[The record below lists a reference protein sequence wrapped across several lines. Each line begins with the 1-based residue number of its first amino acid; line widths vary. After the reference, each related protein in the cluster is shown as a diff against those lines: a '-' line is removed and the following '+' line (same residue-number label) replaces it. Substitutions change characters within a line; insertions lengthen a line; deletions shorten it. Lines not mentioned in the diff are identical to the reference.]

1 MKNIAIILASG
12 KGERTGFS
20 TPKQF
25 IKIAGKT
32 IIEHTLDTFERVKEI
47 DEIIVVSHADY
58 VNTIQNMIVKN
69 NYKKISKIL
78 AGGKDRRESSYIGI
92 NAITE
97 ENAKVLIH
105 DAVRPFVSDTIIKNC
120 LQKLDKYHAV
130 DVATASPD
138 TIIESD
144 DNNIIKSIPLRKY
157 FKKGQT
163 PQAFDLKTIKKAH
176 ELANKDSDVCVTDDC
191 GLILKYNLC
200 DVFIVDGDDFNH
212 KITYPIDVAVAD
224 KLFQLKS
231 MNLSSSDKNKL
242 KNKVMV
248 IFGASKGIGK
258 AVMQQAIE
266 YGAVVYGF
274 SRANGIDICDV
285 SKIKKVLD
293 DIARKEGKIDYI
305 INTAAILRMGLLQYR
320 EIEDMYKEININYI
334 GCINIAKL
342 AHDYLKQTKGS
353 LIFFTSSSYT
363 RGRALYSVYSSTKAA
378 IVNLA
383 QSLSEEWSKD
393 GIKVNVINPERT
405 ATPMR
410 FENFGK
416 EPENTLLS
424 PELVAK
430 CTLNTILSDYTGQI
444 IDVKK
449 IAKTEYNQNF

>member
-58 VNTIQNMIVKN
+58 IKILQNMIIKN

-105 DAVRPFVSDTIIKNC
+105 DGVRPFVSDDIIKNC
-120 LQKLDKYHAV
+120 LEKLDKYHAV
-130 DVATASPD
+130 DVAIASPD
-138 TIIESD
+138 TIIETND
-144 DNNIIKSIPLRKY
+144 DSIIKSIPTRKY

-176 ELANKDSDVCVTDDC
+176 ELANKDFDVCVTDDC
-191 GLILKYNLC
+191 GLILKYNLGN
-200 DVFIVDGDDFNH
+200 VFVIDGDDFNH

-231 MNLSSSDKNKL
+231 INLPSKDKNKL
-242 KNKVMV
+242 KDKIIVV
-248 IFGASKGIGK
+248 FGASKGIGK
-258 AVMQQAIE
+258 AIVQQASE

-274 SRANGIDICDV
+274 SRTNGIDICDI
-285 SKIKKVLD
+285 SQIKKALD
-293 DIARKEGKIDYI
+293 DVAQKEGKIDYI
-305 INTAAILRMGLLQYR
+305 INTAAILKMGLLQYR
-320 EIEDMYKEININYI
+320 ELDDIYKEININYT

-342 AHDYLKQTKGS
+342 SHDYLKQTKGS

-363 RGRALYSVYSSTKAA
+363 RGRALYSGYSSTKAA

-416 EPENTLLS
+416 EPQNTLLS
-424 PELVAK
+424 PGVVAE
-430 CTLNTILSDYTGQI
+430 CTLDTILSDYTGQI

-449 IAKTEYNQNF
+449 MTKNEYNQSL